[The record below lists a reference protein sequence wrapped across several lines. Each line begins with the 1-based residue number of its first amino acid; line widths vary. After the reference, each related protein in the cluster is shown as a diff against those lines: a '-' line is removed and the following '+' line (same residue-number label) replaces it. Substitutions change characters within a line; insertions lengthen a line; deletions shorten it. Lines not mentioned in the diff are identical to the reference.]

1 VVDDWQLNKSG
12 VPSVNRVKR
21 FTIVPHGT
29 EKIRLMDSNAFQLRL
44 ATVPVLDDILRD
56 GARLALQTAIERELR
71 EYIERNRHHVDEEGH
86 RLVVRNGYHPTRT
99 IQSGAGPIEVRQ
111 PRVNDKRVDE
121 QGNRFHFT
129 SEILPPYLRKTRAIE
144 ELVPWLYLKGIST
157 GDFPEALACLGHD
170 GSGLSATTV
179 VRMKEIWQG
188 EYENFSRRPLIGKRY
203 VYVWA
208 DGIYFN
214 VRLTDDRPCVLVL
227 MGALEDGT
235 KELIAMIDGQRES
248 EQSWLELLVDAR
260 GRGLVDA
267 PMLATGDGAL
277 GFWKAI
283 RQVYPS
289 TTHQRCWVHKTANV
303 LNKLPRGQQV
313 SAKSMLHEIWMAAT
327 KEEALKAMGKF
338 TTTHQAKYPKA
349 VECLLK
355 DKEELLAFYDF
366 PAEHWQHL
374 RTSNPIESTFATVR
388 LRTSKTKGAGSR
400 TACLAM
406 AFKLVESAQNHWR
419 KLNGSTLLPQVIA
432 GVIFKDGTK
441 LAA

>member
-1 VVDDWQLNKSG
+1 
-12 VPSVNRVKR
+12 
-21 FTIVPHGT
+21 
-29 EKIRLMDSNAFQLRL
+29 MDSNAFQLHL
-44 ATVPVLDDILRD
+44 ATVPALDDILRD
-56 GARLALQTAIERELR
+56 GARRALQAAIEQEVE
-71 EYIERNRHHVDEEGH
+71 EYIGRNSRCLDEHG
-86 RLVVRNGYHPTRT
+86 RRQVVRNGHHPARK
-99 IQSGAGPIEVRQ
+99 IQSGNGPIEVLQ

-129 SEILPPYLRKTRAIE
+129 SKILPPYLRKTKAIE

-157 GDFPEALACLGHD
+157 SDFPEALACLGHD
-170 GSGLSATTV
+170 GSGLSATNV

-188 EYENFSRRPLIGKRY
+188 QYENFSRRSLAGKRY

-235 KELIAMIDGQRES
+235 KELIAMIDGERES
-248 EQSWLELLVDAR
+248 AQNWLELLVDAR
-260 GRGLVDA
+260 SRGLIDA

-277 GFWKAI
+277 GFWKAL

-289 TTHQRCWVHKTANV
+289 TRHQRCWVHKTANV
-303 LNKLPRGQQV
+303 LNKLPRGLQA
-313 SAKSMLHEIWMAAT
+313 SAKNILHEIWMSAS
-327 KEEALKAMGKF
+327 KEDAIKAMDKF
-338 TTTHQAKYPKA
+338 VATYQAKYPKA

-355 DKEELLAFYDF
+355 DQEELLAFYDF

-400 TACLAM
+400 AACLAM
-406 AFKLVESAQNHWR
+406 AFKLVECAQNHWR
-419 KLNGSTLLPQVIA
+419 KLNGSTLLPAVVA

-441 LAA
+441 FAA

>member
-1 VVDDWQLNKSG
+1 
-12 VPSVNRVKR
+12 
-21 FTIVPHGT
+21 
-29 EKIRLMDSNAFQLRL
+29 MDSNSIQLHL
-44 ATVPVLDDILRD
+44 ATVPVIDDILRD
-56 GARLALQTAIERELR
+56 GARRALQSAIEREVDD
-71 EYIERNRHHVDEEGH
+71 YIERNRHSVDDQRH
-86 RLVVRNGYHPTRT
+86 RLVVRNGHHPARR
-99 IQSGAGPIEVRQ
+99 IQTGTGPIEVRQ
-111 PRVNDKRVDE
+111 PRVNDRRIDE
-121 QGNRFHFT
+121 QGQRIRFT
-129 SEILPPYLRKTRAIE
+129 SKILPPYLRKTKAIE

-157 GDFPEALACLGHD
+157 SDFPEALACLGHD
-170 GSGLSATTV
+170 GSGLSATNV
-179 VRMKEIWQG
+179 VRMKEVWQG
-188 EYENFSRRPLIGKRY
+188 EYENFCRRSLEGKRY
-203 VYVWA
+203 AYLWA

-214 VRLTDDRPCVLVL
+214 IRLTDDRPCVLVL
-227 MGALEDGT
+227 MGATEDGA

-248 EQSWLELLVDAR
+248 EQSWLELLLDAKT
-260 GRGLVDA
+260 RGLSDA

-277 GFWKAI
+277 GFWKAL

-289 TTHQRCWVHKTANV
+289 TQHQRCWVHKTVNV
-303 LNKLPRGQQV
+303 LDKLPRGQQV
-313 SAKSMLHEIWMAAT
+313 WAKSMLHEIWMAAT
-327 KEEALKAMGKF
+327 KDDAIKAMNKF
-338 TTTHQAKYPKA
+338 AATHQAKYPKA

-355 DKEELLAFYDF
+355 DKDELLAFYDF

-419 KLNGSTLLPQVIA
+419 KLNGSTLLPEVIA

>member
-1 VVDDWQLNKSG
+1 
-12 VPSVNRVKR
+12 
-21 FTIVPHGT
+21 
-29 EKIRLMDSNAFQLRL
+29 MDSNAL
-44 ATVPVLDDILRD
+44 ALGLAIVPAIDDILRE
-56 GARLALQTAIERELR
+56 GARRALQAAIEREVE
-71 EYIERNRHHVDEEGH
+71 EYIQRNSEHLDKDGR
-86 RLVVRNGYHPTRT
+86 RLVVRNGHHPARN
-99 IQSGAGPIEVRQ
+99 IQSGSGSIEVRQ

-121 QGNRFHFT
+121 AGNRFHFT
-129 SEILPPYLRKTRAIE
+129 SKILPPYLRKTKAIE
-144 ELVPWLYLKGIST
+144 ELIPWLYLKGIST

-170 GSGLSATTV
+170 GAGLSATSV
-179 VRMKEIWQG
+179 VRMKEIWEKQF
-188 EYENFSRRPLIGKRY
+188 EDFSKRSLEGKHY

-214 VRLTDDRPCVLVL
+214 IRLTDDRPCVLVL

-235 KELIAMIDGQRES
+235 KELIAMVDGERES
-248 EQSWLELLVDAR
+248 EQSWKQLMVDVKS
-260 GRGLVDA
+260 RGLAQA
-267 PMLATGDGAL
+267 PKLATGDGAL

-283 RQVYPS
+283 KQVWPS
-289 TTHQRCWVHKTANV
+289 TRHQRCWVHKTVNV
-303 LNKLPRGQQV
+303 LDKLPRGQHV
-313 SAKSMLHEIWMAAT
+313 PAKNILHEIWMSATKADAIKAMEKFAAT
-327 KEEALKAMGKF
+327 Y
-338 TTTHQAKYPKA
+338 QAKYPKA

-355 DKEELLAFYDF
+355 DTEELLVFYDF

-419 KLNGSTLLPQVIA
+419 KLNGSTLLPAVIA
-432 GVIFKDGTK
+432 GAIFKDGEK

>member
-1 VVDDWQLNKSG
+1 VDDWRLNKSG
-12 VPSVNRVKR
+12 VPSVIRDQAIHQR
-21 FTIVPHGT
+21 PTRDR
-29 EKIRLMDSNAFQLRL
+29 KIRLMNSNAFQLRL
-44 ATVPVLDDILRD
+44 ATMPAIDDILRD
-56 GARLALQTAIERELR
+56 GARRALQAAIEREVE
-71 EYIERNRHHVDEEGH
+71 EYIQRSSGDLDERGH
-86 RLVVRNGYHPTRT
+86 RLVVRNGHHPARK
-99 IQSGAGPIEVRQ
+99 IQSGNGPIEVQQ

-121 QGNRFHFT
+121 QGNHFHFT
-129 SEILPPYLRKTRAIE
+129 SRILPPYLRKTRAIE

-157 GDFPEALACLGHD
+157 SDFPEALACLGHD
-170 GSGLSATTV
+170 GSGLSATNV

-188 EYENFSRRPLIGKRY
+188 EYENFSRRSLIGKRY
-203 VYVWA
+203 VYLWA

-214 VRLTDDRPCVLVL
+214 IRLTDDRPCVLVL
-227 MGALEDGT
+227 MGATEDGT

-248 EQSWLELLVDAR
+248 EQSWLELLLDAR
-260 GRGLVDA
+260 SRGLVEA

-289 TTHQRCWVHKTANV
+289 TRHQRCWVHKTANV
-303 LNKLPRGQQV
+303 LNKLARGQQV

-327 KEEALKAMGKF
+327 KEDALKAFGKF
-338 TTTHQAKYPKA
+338 AATFQAKYPKA

-355 DKEELLAFYDF
+355 DKDELLAFYDF

-400 TACLAM
+400 VACLAM
-406 AFKLVESAQNHWR
+406 AFKLVESAQDHWR
-419 KLNGSTLLPQVIA
+419 KLNGSTLLPEVIA

>member
-1 VVDDWQLNKSG
+1 
-12 VPSVNRVKR
+12 
-21 FTIVPHGT
+21 
-29 EKIRLMDSNAFQLRL
+29 MDSNAFQLHL
-44 ATVPVLDDILRD
+44 ATVPAIDDILRD
-56 GARLALQTAIERELR
+56 GARRALQTAIEREVDD
-71 EYIERNRHHVDEEGH
+71 YVQRHSQHVDEQGH
-86 RLVVRNGYHPTRT
+86 RLVVRNGHHPSRK
-99 IQSGAGPIEVRQ
+99 IQSGNGPIQVRQ

-129 SEILPPYLRKTRAIE
+129 SQILPPYLRKTKAIE

-157 GDFPEALACLGHD
+157 SDFPEALACLGHD
-170 GSGLSATTV
+170 GSGLSATSV
-179 VRMKEIWQG
+179 VRMKEIWEGQ
-188 EYENFSRRPLIGKRY
+188 YENFSRRSLAGKRY
-203 VYVWA
+203 VYLWA

-214 VRLTDDRPCVLVL
+214 IRLTDERPCVLVL
-227 MGALEDGT
+227 MGATEDGT
-235 KELIAMIDGQRES
+235 KELIAMIDGERES
-248 EQSWLELLVDAR
+248 EQSWLELLLDVKS
-260 GRGLVDA
+260 RGLTDA

-289 TTHQRCWVHKTANV
+289 TRHQRCWVHKTVNV
-303 LNKLPRGQQV
+303 LDKLPRGQQA

-327 KEEALKAMGKF
+327 KDDAVKAMGKF
-338 TTTHQAKYPKA
+338 VAAHQSKYPKV

-355 DKEELLAFYDF
+355 DKDELLAFYDF
-366 PAEHWQHL
+366 PAEHWGHL

-400 TACLAM
+400 VACLAM

-419 KLNGSTLLPQVIA
+419 KLNGSTLLPAVVA

>member
-1 VVDDWQLNKSG
+1 
-12 VPSVNRVKR
+12 
-21 FTIVPHGT
+21 
-29 EKIRLMDSNAFQLRL
+29 MDSNAFQLHL
-44 ATVPVLDDILRD
+44 ATVPALDDILRD
-56 GARLALQTAIERELR
+56 GARRALQAAIEQEVE
-71 EYIERNRHHVDEEGH
+71 EYIGRNSRCLDEHG
-86 RLVVRNGYHPTRT
+86 RRQVVRNGHHPARK
-99 IQSGAGPIEVRQ
+99 IQSGNGPIEVLQ

-129 SEILPPYLRKTRAIE
+129 SKILPPYLRKTKAIE
-144 ELVPWLYLKGIST
+144 ELVPWLYLKGISSS
-157 GDFPEALACLGHD
+157 DFPEALACLGHD
-170 GSGLSATTV
+170 GSGLSATNV

-188 EYENFSRRPLIGKRY
+188 QYENFSRRSLAGKRY

-235 KELIAMIDGQRES
+235 KELIAMIDGERES
-248 EQSWLELLVDAR
+248 AQNWLELLVDAR
-260 GRGLVDA
+260 SRGLIDA

-277 GFWKAI
+277 GFWKAL

-289 TTHQRCWVHKTANV
+289 TRHQRCWVHKTANV
-303 LNKLPRGQQV
+303 LNKLPRGLQA
-313 SAKSMLHEIWMAAT
+313 SAKNILHEIWMSAS
-327 KEEALKAMGKF
+327 KEDAIKAMDKF
-338 TTTHQAKYPKA
+338 VATYQAKYPKA

-355 DKEELLAFYDF
+355 DQEELLAFYDF

-400 TACLAM
+400 AACLAM
-406 AFKLVESAQNHWR
+406 AFKLVECAQNHWR
-419 KLNGSTLLPQVIA
+419 KLNGSTLLPAVVA

-441 LAA
+441 FAA

>member
-1 VVDDWQLNKSG
+1 
-12 VPSVNRVKR
+12 
-21 FTIVPHGT
+21 
-29 EKIRLMDSNAFQLRL
+29 MDSNAFQLRL
-44 ATVPVLDDILRD
+44 ATVSVLDDILRD
-56 GARLALQTAIERELR
+56 GARRALQSAIEREVE
-71 EYIERNRHHVDEEGH
+71 EYIDRSKGHVDEKGR
-86 RLVVRNGYHPTRT
+86 RLVVRNGHHPRRK
-99 IQSGAGPIEVRQ
+99 ILSGNGQIEVEQ
-111 PRVNDKRVDE
+111 PRVNDKRIDAD
-121 QGNRFHFT
+121 GNRIRFT
-129 SEILPPYLRKTRAIE
+129 SKILPPYLRKTKVIE

-157 GDFPEALACLGHD
+157 SDFPEALSCLGHD
-170 GSGLSATTV
+170 GSGLSPTTI

-188 EYENFSRRPLIGKRY
+188 EYENFSRRSLAGKRY
-203 VYVWA
+203 VYLWA

-214 VRLTDDRPCVLVL
+214 IRLTDDRPCVLVL

-248 EQSWLELLVDAR
+248 EQSWLELLIDIR
-260 GRGLVDA
+260 SRGLVDA
-267 PMLATGDGAL
+267 PKLATGDGAL

-289 TTHQRCWVHKTANV
+289 TTHQRCWVHKTVNV
-303 LNKLPRGQQV
+303 LDKLPRGQQV

-327 KEEALKAMGKF
+327 KDDALKAMGRF
-338 TTTHQAKYPKA
+338 TASFQAKYPKA
-349 VECLLK
+349 TECLVK
-355 DKEELLAFYDF
+355 DQDQLLAFYDF

-419 KLNGSTLLPQVIA
+419 KLNGSTLLPAVVA
-432 GVIFKDGTK
+432 GVIFKDGIK
-441 LAA
+441 IAA

>member
-1 VVDDWQLNKSG
+1 MN
-12 VPSVNRVKR
+12 
-21 FTIVPHGT
+21 
-29 EKIRLMDSNAFQLRL
+29 SNVFQLHL
-44 ATVPVLDDILRD
+44 ASVPAIDDILRD
-56 GARLALQTAIERELR
+56 GARKALQAAIEREV
-71 EYIERNRHHVDEEGH
+71 EQYIQRSSDHLDERGH
-86 RLVVRNGYHPTRT
+86 RLVVRNGHHPARK
-99 IQSGAGPIEVRQ
+99 IQSGNGPIEVQQ

-129 SEILPPYLRKTRAIE
+129 SRILPPYLRKTRAIE

-157 GDFPEALACLGHD
+157 SDFPEALGCLGHD
-170 GSGLSATTV
+170 GSGLSATNV

-188 EYENFSRRPLIGKRY
+188 EYENFSRRSLIGKRY
-203 VYVWA
+203 VYLWA

-214 VRLTDDRPCVLVL
+214 IRLTDERPCVLVL
-227 MGALEDGT
+227 MGATEDGT
-235 KELIAMIDGQRES
+235 KELIAMIDGERES
-248 EQSWLELLVDAR
+248 EQSWLELLLDVKS
-260 GRGLVDA
+260 RGLIAA

-327 KEEALKAMGKF
+327 KDNALKAFGKF
-338 TTTHQAKYPKA
+338 TATFQAKYPKA

-355 DKEELLAFYDF
+355 DTDELLAYYDF

-400 TACLAM
+400 VACLAM

-419 KLNGSTLLPQVIA
+419 KLNGSMLLSEVIA

>member
-1 VVDDWQLNKSG
+1 MNS
-12 VPSVNRVKR
+12 
-21 FTIVPHGT
+21 T
-29 EKIRLMDSNAFQLRL
+29 AFALHL
-44 ATVPVLDDILRD
+44 ATTPTIDDILRE
-56 GARLALQTAIERELR
+56 GARRALQAAIEREV
-71 EYIERNRHHVDEEGH
+71 EDYIERNSPHRDEQGH
-86 RLVVRNGYHPTRT
+86 RLVVRNGHHPARK
-99 IQSGAGPIEVRQ
+99 IQSGNGPIEVRQ

-121 QGNRFHFT
+121 QGNRFHFSST
-129 SEILPPYLRKTRAIE
+129 ILPPYLRKTKAIE

-157 GDFPEALACLGHD
+157 SDFPEALACLGHD
-170 GSGLSATTV
+170 GTGLSATNV

-188 EYENFSRRPLIGKRY
+188 EYEGFSRRSLEGKRY
-203 VYVWA
+203 VYLWA

-214 VRLTDDRPCVLVL
+214 IRLTDDRPCVLVL

-235 KELIAMIDGQRES
+235 KELLAMIDGERES
-248 EQSWLELLVDAR
+248 EQSWLELLLDVKD
-260 GRGLVDA
+260 RGLHQA

-277 GFWKAI
+277 GFWKAL

-289 TTHQRCWVHKTANV
+289 TRHQRCWVHKTVNV
-303 LNKLPRGQQV
+303 LDKLPRGQQV
-313 SAKSMLHEIWMAAT
+313 SAKNILHEIWMSAT
-327 KEEALKAMGKF
+327 KEDALKALNKF
-338 TTTHQAKYPKA
+338 ASTYQAKYPRA

-374 RTSNPIESTFATVR
+374 RTSNPIESTFSTVR

-419 KLNGSTLLPQVIA
+419 KLNGSTLLPAVIA

>member
-1 VVDDWQLNKSG
+1 
-12 VPSVNRVKR
+12 
-21 FTIVPHGT
+21 
-29 EKIRLMDSNAFQLRL
+29 MDSNAFQLHL
-44 ATVPVLDDILRD
+44 ATAPAIDDILRD
-56 GARLALQTAIERELR
+56 GARRALQAAIEREVE
-71 EYIERNRHHVDEEGH
+71 EYLERNGRHLDEHGH
-86 RLVVRNGYHPTRT
+86 RLVVRNGHHPARK
-99 IQSGAGPIEVRQ
+99 IQSGNGPIEVRQ

-121 QGNRFHFT
+121 DGNRFHFT
-129 SEILPPYLRKTRAIE
+129 SRILPPYLRKTKAIE

-157 GDFPEALACLGHD
+157 SDFPEALACLGHD
-170 GSGLSATTV
+170 GSGLSATNV

-188 EYENFSRRPLIGKRY
+188 EYENFSRRSLEGKRY
-203 VYVWA
+203 VYLWA

-214 VRLTDDRPCVLVL
+214 IRLTDDRPCVLVL

-235 KELIAMIDGQRES
+235 KELIAMVDGQRES
-248 EQSWLELLVDAR
+248 EQSWLELLLDVK
-260 GRGLVDA
+260 GRGLIEA

-277 GFWKAI
+277 GFWKAL

-289 TTHQRCWVHKTANV
+289 TRHQRCWVHKTVNV
-303 LNKLPRGQQV
+303 LDKLPRGQQA
-313 SAKSMLHEIWMAAT
+313 SAKNILHEIWMSAT
-327 KEEALKAMGKF
+327 KEDAIKAMDKF
-338 TTTHQAKYPKA
+338 AATYQAKYPKA

-374 RTSNPIESTFATVR
+374 RTSNPIESTFSTVR

-400 TACLAM
+400 VACLAM

-419 KLNGSTLLPQVIA
+419 KLNGSTLLPAVVA
-432 GVIFKDGTK
+432 GVIFKDGTQ